1 MKSPLN
7 ATTLAV
13 ASLLALVAN
22 AAHAADDKL
31 LVTTI
36 SPPTGTTD
44 CTKDNFGYPLSE
56 RAAIVR
62 GGPNH
67 KIRIEKNGVD
77 IGLERASISGCGSN
91 CDARITRKGN
101 FDSGRNDHLID
112 RKGFVELELNTPTSS
127 SIGDATLVLH
137 YALGGRGEYKL
148 NIVQNSRVDRVER
161 TTQGASAERFILTG
175 NNLNKLRNSFSA
187 KEGSAGSVSLT
198 RVSEADNTLVL
209 DRTARNCFT
218 RTFDLELQLEAAAA
232 CVIKNVKLP
241 MIRDAT
247 CDSGATPPPPPP
259 PPSGPVQPP
268 PPAPPAVRLNLTPA
282 LTTPTPFFRSLGA
295 LLPDNTA
302 QRRQVAD
309 AFCATLGSD
318 EESTITLPT
327 IRWGIAYAGLQSPS
341 AVSVDLLDANRNLL
355 QRRTA
360 DPITVGNGSD
370 VRFFDNW
377 PTRSTSVRVIKAQ
390 SVGVKARMGLPPTSG
405 QTPAGCYL
413 APSEPLTKFDPR
425 TITIRVNTGT
435 PPAVETQTNDNEI
448 TL

>member
-1 MKSPLN
+1 MKSPLR
-7 ATTLAV
+7 ATFFALAS
-13 ASLLALVAN
+13 AAALV
-22 AAHAADDKL
+22 AHAADDAL

-44 CTKDNFGYPLSE
+44 CTKSNFGYSLSE

-77 IGLERASISGCGSN
+77 IGLESASISGCGSN

-112 RKGFVELELNTPTSS
+112 RKGFVELELNTPSSS
-127 SIGDATLVLH
+127 SIGNATLVLH
-137 YALGGRGEYKL
+137 YALGVRGEYKL

-161 TTQGASAERFILTG
+161 TTEGASADRFILTG

-187 KEGSAGSVSLT
+187 TGPSGSVNLT

-209 DRTARNCFT
+209 DRTARNCSA
-218 RTFDLELQLEAAAA
+218 RTFELDLQLEAAAA
-232 CVIKNVKLP
+232 CVVRNVKLP
-241 MIRDAT
+241 MTRDAA
-247 CDSGATPPPPPP
+247 CDTGGAPPPPPAAQPAP
-259 PPSGPVQPP
+259 PAPP
-268 PPAPPAVRLNLTPA
+268 AAPAPPAVRLNLTPA
-282 LTTPTPFFRSLGA
+282 LIPLPPFFRSLGA
-295 LLPDNTA
+295 SLPDNTA
-302 QRRQVAD
+302 QRRRVAD
-309 AFCATLGSD
+309 SFCANFGSD
-318 EESTITLPT
+318 EERSITLPT
-327 IRWGIAYAGLQSPS
+327 IRWGIAYAGLPSPS
-341 AVSVDLLDANRNLL
+341 AVSVDLLDANQNLL

-360 DPITVGNGSD
+360 EPITVGNGSD

-377 PTRSTSVRVIKAQ
+377 PTRTTTVKVINAQ
-390 SVGVKARMGLPPTSG
+390 SAVAKARMGQPPTTG
-405 QTPAGCYL
+405 QTPGGCYL
-413 APSEPLTKFDPR
+413 APSEPLSKFDPR

-435 PPAVETQTNDNEI
+435 PPAAETQTNDNEI